1 MLQQGSEQGRATMSI
16 KGHFMPCKDKMEAV
30 WGISCL
36 HGLIWGG
43 GGGRGGDR
51 GLEGRENAFG
61 VFLSGNT

>member
-1 MLQQGSEQGRATMSI
+1 
-16 KGHFMPCKDKMEAV
+16 MPCNDKMGTK

-36 HGLIWGG
+36 HELAWGG
-43 GGGRGGDR
+43 REGGAEIR

>member
-1 MLQQGSEQGRATMSI
+1 MSI

-36 HGLIWGG
+36 HGLVWGG
-43 GGGRGGDR
+43 GGGEEIR

>member
-1 MLQQGSEQGRATMSI
+1 MQGQDGSGVGDFLPTWADM
-16 KGHFMPCKDKMEAV
+16 
-30 WGISCL
+30 
-36 HGLIWGG
+36 GG